1 MATEALANPHII
13 YQALATYVPCSSVPV
28 TFAHAT
34 HSTPLKKVAEP
45 SDVANQIVLLSS
57 SRVSGHITG
66 QVLMVE
72 GGMEG
77 RLINRPADLGL
88 PADA

>member
-1 MATEALANPHII
+1 MSNLTAL
-13 YQALATYVPCSSVPV
+13 SSS
-28 TFAHAT
+28 FSLISRHS
-34 HSTPLKKVAEP
+34 STPLKKVAEP
-45 SDVANQIVLLSS
+45 RDVANQIVLLSS
-57 SRVSGHITG
+57 ARVSGHITG

-77 RLINRPADLGL
+77 RLLNRPAELGL